1 MMPGIRVLT
10 TCFILNLTLS
20 PLFSNTPSDSV
31 LTGFKID
38 HVNIAV
44 QDLETAK
51 RQYEKL
57 GFIIKPGRLHKNGIL
72 NVFTKFEDGNLLELI
87 TSSKEADE
95 LSSWYLQ
102 FIQKNPAGAGA
113 FVALKVESENK
124 FEALKNYFTKRGLRC
139 HYSSTGDSQIISFD
153 QDHLLHPLFFIY
165 YESKI
170 EDKPVHLNHPNTAQ
184 SLHAVWVGSKLSAAL
199 TEEFGF
205 KSSSKI
211 ELPFFPEAGVRI
223 ELGKGEIYI
232 LPTQQ
237 KERVWGVTLLVEN
250 IKTAKAVI
258 EESTGKKF
266 RLYKTQRGESLL
278 LPPELTYGIWIEF
291 LEFN

>member
-1 MMPGIRVLT
+1 MMPGIRKLT
-10 TCFILNLTLS
+10 ICFILNLTLS
-20 PLFSNTPSDSV
+20 PLFSNTPSDS
-31 LTGFKID
+31 LLHGFKID

-44 QDLETAK
+44 KDLDAAK

-87 TSSKEADE
+87 TSSKEADN

-124 FEALKNYFTKRGLRC
+124 LEALKNYFTKRGLRC
-139 HYSSTGDSQIISFD
+139 HYSSTGYSQILSFD

-165 YESKI
+165 YAGKS

-184 SLHAVWVGSKLSAAL
+184 SLHAVWVGSPLSAPL
-199 TEEFGF
+199 TEGAGF
-205 KSSSKI
+205 KGSSKI
-211 ELPFFPEAGVRI
+211 ELPFLH
-223 ELGKGEIYI
+223 ELGTCIKLDQGEIYI
-232 LPTQQ
+232 LPALQT
-237 KERVWGVTLLVEN
+237 ERILGVTLLVKN
-250 IKTAKAVI
+250 VKTAKSVI
-258 EESTGKKF
+258 TKGTGKNFK
-266 RLYKTQRGESLL
+266 LYKTQRGESFAV
-278 LPPELTYGIWIEF
+278 PPELTYGIWIEF